1 MGETRMLAHH
11 PLGAVRWGGRL
22 AASILKG
29 ANLIMLSLLA
39 LVATLVGIGFGP
51 VVPASVTGGEP
62 GFAAP
67 VVDSVTGGEPGRL
80 P

>member
-1 MGETRMLAHH
+1 
-11 PLGAVRWGGRL
+11 
-22 AASILKG
+22 
-29 ANLIMLSLLA
+29 MLSLLA